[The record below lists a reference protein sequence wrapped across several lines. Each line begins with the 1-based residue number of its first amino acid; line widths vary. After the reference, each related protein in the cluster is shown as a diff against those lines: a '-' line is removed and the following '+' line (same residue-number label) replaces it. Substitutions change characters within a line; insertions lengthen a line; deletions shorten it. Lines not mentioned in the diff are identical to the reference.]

1 MAYFHSKSYRVFVT
15 TETMKKDLAN
25 KGFKKDKMVVW
36 TRGVN
41 RNIFNNKGNIKKL
54 NYI

>member
-25 KGFKKDKMVVW
+25 KGFKKDKMVAW
-36 TRGVN
+36 TRGE
-41 RNIFNNKGNIKKL
+41 
-54 NYI
+54 

>member
-1 MAYFHSKSYRVFVT
+1 
-15 TETMKKDLAN
+15 MKKDLAN

-36 TRGVN
+36 TRGKVN

-54 NYI
+54 NYKNLHGFM